1 MLYKRLL
8 SSGWQ
13 TAGMSLFRAPTNG
26 SCVLA
31 TRVTPAAFAPVAPQ
45 VASPHS
51 RNVRQERRCLNT
63 CSYNGESAFDEVVG
77 PSMIARGCTS
87 RRGRRT
93 GLPVR
98 QPARLSVQPG
108 LDLLFEAQL
117 RPSLQRQIAGGLPPG
132 SGVKKRMGRGNREAL
147 FDLVN
152 TKENARHAAEKSPHS

>member
-1 MLYKRLL
+1 MKSPNNAIQLTTDPRHASCLR
-8 SSGWQ
+8 
-13 TAGMSLFRAPTNG
+13 TCRATGP
-26 SCVLA
+26 LQLIA
-31 TRVTPAAFAPVAPQ
+31 D
-45 VASPHS
+45 
-51 RNVRQERRCLNT
+51 VRQERRCLNT